1 MELTDKNRA
10 TLPQVD
16 FFKELSPRLI
26 DVLLKD
32 AFEIN
37 FQSGQFIFHRDEP
50 ADHFYIVLRGRV
62 AVGIYPEK
70 QGPKKIQTIGE
81 GELLGWSWIIPPH
94 RWRFD
99 AMAQVPTRLLV
110 LEGKR
115 VRVECEKDRELGHEI
130 LKRVTYALAGRLE
143 GARLQLLD
151 LYG

>member
-1 MELTDKNRA
+1 
-10 TLPQVD
+10 LPQVD
-16 FFKELSPRLI
+16 FFKELSPRVI

-37 FQSGQFIFHRDEP
+37 YQPGQFIFHRDEK
-50 ADHFYIVLRGRV
+50 ADYFYIVLRGCV

-99 AMAQVPTRLLV
+99 AMAQVSTRLLT
-110 LEGKR
+110 LQGKQIR
-115 VRVECEKDRELGHEI
+115 AATEMDHELGHEI
-130 LKRVTYALAGRLE
+130 LKKVTHALSGRLE

-151 LYG
+151 LYGH